1 MLSLFVLAPIS
12 VVLTAVLVFAA
23 IGRRDRL
30 DQGNR
35 TQRPRGPK
43 KPRYRQEGAKE
54 GPREAEGKAQ
64 GDHGE
69 RRQGG
74 AKEGTAQERP
84 REEMGTGRKGP
95 VITSGCLICAA
106 LIVLFNCSHC
116 LFCCCIK
123 FGAAVLILAAS
134 GHRAQKQRAQGRWA
148 PEPRMGALT

>member
-35 TQRPRGPK
+35 TQRPRGRK

-64 GDHGE
+64 GEHGE
-69 RRQGG
+69 RRQG
-74 AKEGTAQERP
+74 EGTWR
-84 REEMGTGRKGP
+84 RGP
-95 VITSGCLICAA
+95 VITSGRLICAA
-106 LIVLFNCSHC
+106 LIVLINCSYC
-116 LFCCCIK
+116 F
-123 FGAAVLILAAS
+123 IL
-134 GHRAQKQRAQGRWA
+134 
-148 PEPRMGALT
+148 LLY

>member
-43 KPRYRQEGAKE
+43 KPRDRQEGAKE
-54 GPREAEGKAQ
+54 GPREAKGKAQ
-64 GDHGE
+64 GEHGE

-74 AKEGTAQERP
+74 GQGGNSPGETQGGGRAHGAEGPLLP
-84 REEMGTGRKGP
+84 R
-95 VITSGCLICAA
+95 V
-106 LIVLFNCSHC
+106 V
-116 LFCCCIK
+116 
-123 FGAAVLILAAS
+123 
-134 GHRAQKQRAQGRWA
+134 
-148 PEPRMGALT
+148 